1 MKDVLYTDWS
11 MEHPDPVWCDECGAV
26 MSDGEACICDEVVAF
41 YTWTVAE
48 YPVFYCHTCRPDDLG
63 AGGGLITDLA
73 GDVVKCSQC
82 QKELR

>member
-1 MKDVLYTDWS
+1 MTTTPWG
-11 MEHPDPVWCDECGAV
+11 EDPSTFHEPWCLECGANTKR
-26 MSDGEACICDEVVAF
+26 ACKCDEAVAF